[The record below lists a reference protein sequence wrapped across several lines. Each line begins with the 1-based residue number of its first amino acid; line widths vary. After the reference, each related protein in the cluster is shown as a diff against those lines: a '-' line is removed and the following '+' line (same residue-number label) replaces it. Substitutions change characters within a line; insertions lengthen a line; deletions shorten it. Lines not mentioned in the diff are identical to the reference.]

1 MKNQRDGDSNSD
13 KRTAAA
19 TNLDDIVAFSQT
31 PEGREQTVAHIKQL
45 GGVAAA
51 EELEQVIDGKLTP
64 LADDGHVTI
73 KGHEVFISHVRASA
87 GS

>member
-31 PEGREQTVAHIKQL
+31 PEGREQTVAHIKRRGGPLYEADSKYPDLIVEVLTDGTRRL
-45 GGVAAA
+45 GRLVDRKFVKCD
-51 EELEQVIDGKLTP
+51 QPP
-64 LADDGHVTI
+64 L
-73 KGHEVFISHVRASA
+73 
-87 GS
+87 